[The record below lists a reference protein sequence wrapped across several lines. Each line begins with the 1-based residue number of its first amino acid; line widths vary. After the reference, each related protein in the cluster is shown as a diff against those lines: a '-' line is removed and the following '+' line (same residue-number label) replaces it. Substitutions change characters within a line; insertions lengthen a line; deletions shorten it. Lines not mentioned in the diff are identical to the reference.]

1 MNYQRFK
8 QEIDTKK
15 PKYLSKYYNLIE
27 AISRK
32 GDTQGGYIQLGA
44 FYQTYMYAFMIGYHI
59 GECTPI
65 SGNGDARDFAPI
77 ASWKPI
83 ELVDYIQMLIL
94 SEHEEKLGFKWIDL
108 DTMDDDKVRECIS
121 TMMRRIEGYANTGL
135 AYIQKK
141 YDEEKEAFKS
151 PFVFVNILRE
161 VTKKSGC

>member
-1 MNYQRFK
+1 MNYQGFK

-15 PKYLSKYYNLIE
+15 PKYLSKYYSLME
-27 AISRK
+27 AISSR
-32 GDTQGGYIQLGA
+32 GDTTGGYIQLGS
-44 FYQTYMYAFMIGYHI
+44 FYQTFMYAFMVGYHL

-65 SGNGDARDFAPI
+65 SGNGEARDFAPI
-77 ASWKPI
+77 ANWKPI

-94 SEHEEKLGFKWIDL
+94 SEPEEKLGFKWLDL
-108 DTMDDDKVRECIS
+108 DTMDDDRVRDCIS

-141 YDEEKEAFKS
+141 YDEDKEAFKS

-161 VTKKSGC
+161 VSSNK